1 MAKNIIITPS
11 PGGGTLPS
19 IDFQGLT
26 SGTIKL
32 EVRDDGSLLV
42 GGATETNILS
52 LYDEAANPVRV
63 PSISL
68 EDSNASHHLKIVAGS
83 NLTANRTFTLSTGDA
98 ARALDISAADVTI
111 SSFGATIVDDA
122 DASAARTTLGVAIGT
137 NVQAYNSNLDLY
149 AAITP
154 SANVQTILSA
164 ADYAAIRTA
173 LSLVIGT
180 NVQAYDA
187 DLTIWAGLT
196 PSAYFQTLV
205 DDADASTA
213 RGTLGLGTSAT
224 VNTGTSG
231 TVIPLLDG
239 TNTWSAAQTINVNA
253 ATQLTVTRT
262 DAGTAGAM
270 IDLYHDS
277 SSPANAD
284 VIFSIRALGKDN
296 AGNQTVY
303 GRLRHMIA
311 DTTDGSEDGQW
322 VFNAMVAGSDTTLL
336 SMAGSTVT
344 YMGNTVWHA
353 GNDGSG
359 SGLDADTIRATT
371 PSAYGLTLIDDADA
385 STARGTLGLGTSAT
399 VNTGTSGA
407 TIPLLNGANTW
418 SAAQIISVTAA
429 GTVLTLTSTDAGA
442 TTGPDLLLY
451 RDSASPAASD
461 IISTI
466 TFQGRDSA
474 ANAQTY
480 LALKGTITD
489 PTSTSEDA
497 TLEVQSVVAGTVA
510 TRLMIGGGVYH
521 PSATGTDKG
530 NNTLNFGTIYQN
542 NIQVA
547 NSGANTDITSVY
559 LNNTGLKVK
568 DTDASHGLSIVPGSN
583 LTADRTLTI
592 TTGDAARTLDISG
605 GSVTISAYG
614 ATLTDDADA
623 START
628 TLGLGTSATV
638 NTGTSGA
645 TIPLLNGNNT
655 YSGTSTF
662 SSTVTLTGTNAIK
675 HATQSSLILQSSGGT
690 NSWGIGRSIGNADGN
705 DFYIYDYVNTFSRLS
720 FTGADAITTTIT
732 GKTDSIVTSAATSG
746 YGAFYPKGSGTNN
759 AYIFLGNATN
769 AERARIV
776 VDNSRNLGISVD
788 GGTTNSIYIPSTGNT
803 VLTGGA
809 NGGASVTA
817 SSGYTVLNVTGAST
831 NQAFILL
838 NNGTG
843 ERARIWA
850 DNSRNLAFS
859 TDSGSTSHLSIS
871 STGVITANG
880 NTVWH
885 AGNDGSGSGL
895 DADLLDGINSTA
907 VGAGK
912 QGIWVP
918 AAAIWPRTT
927 TGCAALAQLE
937 LSTNKNNW
945 PYLAFDATTTEYAQ
959 FNLYSNKQF
968 STSTFTFI
976 PVWTHPSTTTNFG
989 VVWQLSAVGR
999 SDTDAG
1005 DVAFGTAVSSTD
1017 TGGTTSTIYKGPE
1030 SSAVTVST
1038 LAAEDV
1044 INFQINRLPSDAS
1057 DTMAVDAYL
1066 LGIMLFVTTTV
1077 NTDT

>member
-11 PGGGTLPS
+11 PGSTTKPS
-19 IDFQGLT
+19 IDFQGAT

-32 EVRDDGSLLV
+32 EVRDDGSLLIS
-42 GGATETNILS
+42 GGTLSDILS
-52 LYDEAANPVRV
+52 LYDETSNPVR
-63 PSISL
+63 
-68 EDSNASHHLKIVAGS
+68 
-83 NLTANRTFTLSTGDA
+83 
-98 ARALDISAADVTI
+98 
-111 SSFGATIVDDA
+111 
-122 DASAARTTLGVAIGT
+122 
-137 NVQAYNSNLDLY
+137 
-149 AAITP
+149 
-154 SANVQTILSA
+154 
-164 ADYAAIRTA
+164 
-173 LSLVIGT
+173 
-180 NVQAYDA
+180 
-187 DLTIWAGLT
+187 
-196 PSAYFQTLV
+196 
-205 DDADASTA
+205 
-213 RGTLGLGTSAT
+213 
-224 VNTGTSG
+224 
-231 TVIPLLDG
+231 
-239 TNTWSAAQTINVNA
+239 INN
-253 ATQLTVTRT
+253 
-262 DAGTAGAM
+262 
-270 IDLYHDS
+270 
-277 SSPANAD
+277 N
-284 VIFSIRALGKDN
+284 K
-296 AGNQTVY
+296 
-303 GRLRHMIA
+303 
-311 DTTDGSEDGQW
+311 
-322 VFNAMVAGSDTTLL
+322 
-336 SMAGSTVT
+336 
-344 YMGNTVWHA
+344 VWHA

-371 PSAYGLTLIDDADA
+371 PSTFGLSLIDDADA
-385 STARGTLGLGTSAT
+385 STARTTLGLVIGTDVQAYDADLATWAGLTPSAFFQTLVDDADASTARATLGLTIGTHVQAYNANLTTYAGITPSANVQTILGAANYAAVRTSLGLVIGTDVQAYDADLTTWAGLTPSAYFQTLVDDADASAARTTLGLGTAAT
-399 VNTGTSGA
+399 AATGTSG
-407 TIPLLNGANTW
+407 TVIPFLDGTNTW
-418 SAAQIISVTAA
+418 SAAQTFQFANLVWASNNTDDTNKSLRLLSRNYDTSVEGEGWTALAADITTSAHTISIGGVDASYNAATQIDFYTAA
-429 GTVLTLTSTDAGA
+429 NVSTRTGTLRMRITSAGVIQDGSGNTVWTAGNDGSGSGLDADTLRGTTPTAFGLSLIDDAAASNARTTLGLVIGTDVQAYHASLASISGLTTSANKGIYTTASNTYATYDLSATALTLLD
-442 TTGPDLLLY
+442 D
-451 RDSASPAASD
+451 
-461 IISTI
+461 
-466 TFQGRDSA
+466 
-474 ANAQTY
+474 
-480 LALKGTITD
+480 
-489 PTSTSEDA
+489 TSTSA
-497 TLEVQSVVAGTVA
+497 MRTTLGLTIGTNVAA
-510 TRLMIGGGVYH
+510 
-521 PSATGTDKG
+521 A
-530 NNTLNFGTIYQN
+530 
-542 NIQVA
+542 
-547 NSGANTDITSVY
+547 GANTDITSVY
-559 LNNTGLKVK
+559 LNNTGLKIK

-645 TIPLLNGNNT
+645 TIPLLNANNT
-655 YSGTSTF
+655 YSGLSTF
-662 SSTVTLTGTNAIK
+662 TGNVVMTAVNSIK
-675 HATQSSLILQSSGGT
+675 SATQSSLILADSAGSSK
-690 NSWGIGRSIGNADGN
+690 WGVGRSIGATDGN
-705 DFYIYDYVNTFSRLS
+705 DFYLYDYANAFSRLS
-720 FTGADAITTTIT
+720 YTGADAITTTLT
-732 GKTDSIVTSAATSG
+732 GKTDSIVTSTATSG

-759 AYIFLGNATN
+759 SYIFFGNATN

-788 GGTTNSIYIPSTGNT
+788 GGTTNSIYVPSTGNT
-803 VLTGGA
+803 VLTGGT
-809 NGGASVTA
+809 NGGASVIA
-817 SSGYTVLNVTGAST
+817 SSGYTVLNLTGASS
-831 NQAFILL
+831 NQAFLLL

-850 DNSRNLAFS
+850 DNSRNLVFS
-859 TDSGSTSHLSIS
+859 TDSGSTSHLNIS

-918 AAAIWPRTT
+918 AGAIWPRTT

-1066 LGIMLFVTTTV
+1066 LGIMLFVTTTA